1 MTISVDRRPGQV
13 TRSRRGSPVL
23 VAALLGFSMIG
34 LDALAVNVALPE
46 IGRALDGGTVGLQWI
61 VDAYTLMFA
70 ALLLSAG
77 ALSDRFGAKRL
88 YAAGLAAFTVAS
100 AACGLAPAL
109 GVLIGARVVQG
120 GAAAVMLPSS
130 LALVRQAYPDAGRR
144 ARAIAV
150 WTAGGAVAAAAGPI
164 AGGVLTAAADWRM
177 IFFINL
183 PVGVVI
189 AATLAR
195 VPGSPRRRAPLDPP
209 GQLLAMTAL
218 GALAYGVIEGGETGF
233 GRPSVLACLAGSA
246 VALALFVAVEARAA
260 GPMVPLSLF
269 RSPVVTACVA
279 IGFSVN
285 AAFYG
290 SVFVFGLFFQEVRGM
305 SAMAAGLMFVPMTA
319 LIFLANIASAR
330 AAARFGARLPIA
342 VGQLIAVAGLLAL
355 LGVDAETGRVT
366 VAVLL
371 IPLGI
376 GLGFAVPS
384 LTNALLDDISPDRA
398 GMAGGVLNAM
408 RQTGGAVAV
417 AVFGGFVSGR
427 TTFVPGLHRS
437 LLMTAVLLTVTA
449 AAALTLP
456 RRGSR

>member
-1 MTISVDRRPGQV
+1 MTVSVGSPSRTA
-13 TRSRRGSPVL
+13 TRSRRAPQPVL

-46 IGRALDGGTVGLQWI
+46 IGRALGGSTLGLQWI

-77 ALSDRFGAKRL
+77 ALSDRFGAKRV
-88 YAAGLAAFTVAS
+88 YATGLTVFTAAS

-109 GVLIGARVVQG
+109 GVLIVARLVQG

-130 LALVRQAYPDAGRR
+130 LALVRQAYPDTGRR

-164 AGGVLTAAADWRM
+164 AGVVLTTATGWRM
-177 IFFINL
+177 IFFLNL
-183 PVGVVI
+183 PVSAVI
-189 AATLAR
+189 LAVLAR
-195 VPGSPRRRAPLDPP
+195 VPRSPRRTAPLDVP
-209 GQLLAMTAL
+209 GQLTAVIAL
-218 GALAYGVIEGGETGF
+218 GVLAYGVIEGGEAGF
-233 GRPSVLACLAGSA
+233 GRPVVLGCLAGSA
-246 VALALFVAVEARAA
+246 IALVAFVAVEARAA
-260 GPMVPLSLF
+260 TPMVPLHLF
-269 RSPVVTACVA
+269 RSPIVTACVA

-290 SVFVFGLFFQEVRGM
+290 IVFVFGLFFQEILGM

-319 LIFLANIASAR
+319 LIFLANIGSAR
-330 AAARFGARLPIA
+330 AAARFGPRLPIA
-342 VGQLIAVAGLLAL
+342 VGQLLAAAGLLAVL
-355 LGVDAETGRVT
+355 RVDAGTGRAT

-384 LTNALLDDISPDRA
+384 LTNVLLDNISPDRA
-398 GMAGGVLNAM
+398 GIAGGVLNSM

-417 AVFGGFVSGR
+417 AVFGGLVAGR
-427 TTFVPGLHRS
+427 TTFVPGLHHS
-437 LLMTAVLLTVTA
+437 LLI
-449 AAALTLP
+449 AAALLTMTAAVALSLP
-456 RRGSR
+456 GGR